1 MKRWIKKIKV
11 IIPTA
16 CALAVMTGGVYAYN
30 ETSGYLTSPK
40 FVLNTWTHGNTYNL
54 KSAKSTPSC
63 SDANMVVYSRDG
75 SVGFL
80 EANYYSSYSDRSFQ
94 IQLKDED
101 FGNDNDI
108 LKKYKGEFSGRTLV
122 TITKTSTS
130 SGSID
135 GNGDKQG
142 ELYITG
148 YLEKKNGDIGRPGG
162 TELFDYSITID

>member
-1 MKRWIKKIKV
+1 MKKTMKYIMSTICS
-11 IIPTA
+11 IA
-16 CALAVMTGGVYAYN
+16 AMTGITYAYN
-30 ETSGYLTSPK
+30 QTSGYLTSPR
-40 FVLNTWTHGNTYNL
+40 FVLNSWTHSNTYNL
-54 KSAKSTPSC
+54 KSAKNTPQC
-63 SDANMVVYSRDG
+63 SDANFVVYSRDG

-80 EANYYSSYSDRSFQ
+80 EANYYSSYSSRNFD

-108 LKKYKGEFSGRTLV
+108 LKKYEGEFSGRTLV

-135 GNGDKQG
+135 GNGDSQG

-148 YLEKKNGDIGRPGG
+148 YLSKMNGDIGRPGG
-162 TELFDYSITID
+162 TELFDYSITIN